1 MAQNKKHITPENI
14 TEWLSSTGFL
24 FPRNEVE
31 LERFEKIYGEEDF
44 GLSGNEIDPEKI
56 INGTFRE
63 KKFLKMP
70 VSIKEDNAMK
80 LKHMY
85 LEILEKEGDLDFN
98 KWKLGIKEPVIKQ
111 TIFENEPAI

>member
-31 LERFEKIYGEEDF
+31 LERFEKLFSDDDF
-44 GLSGNEIDPEKI
+44 GLTGTEIDPDKI

-63 KKFLKMP
+63 KEILKMP
-70 VSIKEDNAMK
+70 DSIKQIEVSPYRMVARNGNELPKHIMDKIKKNQNKSRDDSPTSEDT
-80 LKHMY
+80 
-85 LEILEKEGDLDFN
+85 N
-98 KWKLGIKEPVIKQ
+98 K
-111 TIFENEPAI
+111 

>member
-31 LERFEKIYGEEDF
+31 LERFEKLYSNDDF
-44 GLSGNEIDPEKI
+44 GLTGTEIDPDKI

-63 KKFLKMP
+63 KINLKIP
-70 VSIKEDNAMK
+70 ESIKQNEISPYRMVARNGNELPKHIMDKIRKNQNKPQNDSSTSEDS
-80 LKHMY
+80 
-85 LEILEKEGDLDFN
+85 N
-98 KWKLGIKEPVIKQ
+98 K
-111 TIFENEPAI
+111 